1 MYPKHIILILF
12 TALSFSSC
20 AQDENKKQNQ
30 KSSTAKIIGGGCECC
45 EAIYEGMPEQL
56 NYETTISSKD
66 EPGEPLEISGT
77 IFQQDGKTPAPNVI
91 LYVYHTNVKG
101 YYEPSKD
108 QTGCAKRN
116 GHLRG
121 WMKTNAKG
129 EYAFHTIKPA
139 PYPNAPFPAHIHPI
153 IKEPG
158 KNEYYID
165 EFLFDNDPLLTASER
180 NRNENRGGPGI
191 IKLTKNPNGAWTG
204 HRDIILGK
212 NIPDYY

>member
-1 MYPKHIILILF
+1 MKHILLTLLI
-12 TALSFSSC
+12 AASFSSC
-20 AQDENKKQNQ
+20 AQHDNKAQTQ
-30 KSSTAKIIGGGCECC
+30 KSNTAKIIGGGCECC

-56 NYETTISSKD
+56 TYETTIASKD
-66 EPGEPLEISGT
+66 EPGELLEISGT
-77 IFQQDGKTPAPNVI
+77 IFQKDGKTPASNVI
-91 LYVYHTNVKG
+91 LYIYHTNAKG

-121 WMKTNAKG
+121 WIKTNAKG
-129 EYAFHTIKPA
+129 EYTFHTIKPA
-139 PYPNAPFPAHIHPI
+139 PYPKASIPAHIHPV

-165 EFLFDNDPLLTASER
+165 EFLFDDDTLLTANER
-180 NRNENRGGPGI
+180 NRQENRGGSGI
-191 IKLTKNPNGAWTG
+191 VKLSKNASGVWMG
-204 HRDIILGK
+204 KRDIILGK